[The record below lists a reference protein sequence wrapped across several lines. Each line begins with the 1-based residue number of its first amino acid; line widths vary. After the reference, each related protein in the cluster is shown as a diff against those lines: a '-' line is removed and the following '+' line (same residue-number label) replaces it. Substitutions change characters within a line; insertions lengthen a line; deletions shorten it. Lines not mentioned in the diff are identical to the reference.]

1 MASHF
6 IIAMI
11 LVFAAGLLVAID
23 AIKLSGTKEGT
34 TISQEEE
41 IFNYALSIVAGI
53 LTALINRGIW
63 EIIVILTDFERHKT
77 TTNVISS

>member
-41 IFNYALSIVAGI
+41 TFNYALSIVAGI

>member
-41 IFNYALSIVAGI
+41 TFNYALSIVAGI
-53 LTALINRGIW
+53 LTSLINRGIW